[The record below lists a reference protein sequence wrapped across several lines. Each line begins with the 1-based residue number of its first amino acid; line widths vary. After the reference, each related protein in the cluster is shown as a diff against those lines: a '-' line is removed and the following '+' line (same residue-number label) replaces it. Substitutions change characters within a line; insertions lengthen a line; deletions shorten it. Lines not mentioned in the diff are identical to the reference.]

1 MPPIRTLVIGGFIGA
16 IIFFAMIN
24 FMGNFLAE
32 NGTAVPSNLAPFYN
46 SLALNSTNS
55 SVSILSRQANN
66 ASTQLKNGNIVA
78 GVGSTVGV
86 VASFFSTLP
95 NIIGGF
101 INFIAYELAFIGI
114 PTAYAVAAAW
124 GLVLMMIVL
133 GIVSAI
139 FLFGV

>member
-1 MPPIRTLVIGGFIGA
+1 VIGGFIGA